1 MTVVNDLSHPS
12 ITGIDDRSPTSYS
25 RPTILPIRATGTRAP
40 VVCIHPIDGLASC
53 YASLAAHVDEEHP
66 IYGVQAPTPGEDSKS
81 LTALAAYYADE
92 ILAGDTAGP
101 IHLLGL
107 SFGGL
112 LAHAVAIDMQAR
124 GVAVDSLTL
133 LGSDPLRSRTDGTP
147 AELAHALLAGMSDD
161 IDRSHA
167 EELLAVATHNET
179 LANRHF
185 PGVYV
190 GDAMV
195 VSSDG
200 YDAGPAWH
208 TFISG
213 TVVKYLVPDAAA
225 FGLVGSLVNK
235 FVSRMRTGS

>member
-12 ITGIDDRSPTSYS
+12 ITGIVDRSPTAYS

-40 VVCIHPIDGLASC
+40 VFCIHPIDGLASC

-92 ILAGDTAGP
+92 ILAGDTVGPIHTAGP

-167 EELLAVATHNET
+167 EELLAVATHNQA

-190 GDAMV
+190 GDALV

-200 YDAGPAWH
+200 SDAGPAWH
-208 TFISG
+208 TFVSG
-213 TVVKYLVPDAAA
+213 TVVKYLVPDASE
-225 FGLVGSLVNK
+225 FGLVGPLVNS
-235 FVSRMRTGS
+235 FI

>member
-1 MTVVNDLSHPS
+1 MTVVNDLSHPFV
-12 ITGIDDRSPTSYS
+12 TDAVDRSPTAYS
-25 RPTILPIRATGTRAP
+25 RPTILPIRTTGTRAP
-40 VVCIHPIDGLASC
+40 VFCIHPIDGLASC
-53 YASLAAHVDEEHP
+53 YTSLAGHVNAEHP

-92 ILAGDTAGP
+92 ILAADSVGP

-112 LAHAVAIDMQAR
+112 LAHAVAVDMQGR

-133 LGSDPLRSRTDGTP
+133 LNSDPLQSRTVGTP
-147 AELAHALLAGMSDD
+147 TELAHQLLAGMSDD

-167 EELLAVATHNET
+167 EELLAVATHNGA
-179 LANRHF
+179 LAHRHF

-200 YDAGPAWH
+200 SDAGPAWH
-208 TFISG
+208 TFVSG
-213 TVVKYLVPDAAA
+213 TVVKYLVPDASA
-225 FGLVGSLVNK
+225 FGIVGSLVNK

>member
-1 MTVVNDLSHPS
+1 MTVVNDLPHPS
-12 ITGIDDRSPTSYS
+12 ITGIVDRSPNVYS

-40 VVCIHPIDGLASC
+40 VFCIHPIDGLVSC

-66 IYGVQAPTPGEDSKS
+66 IYGVQAPTPAEDSKS

-92 ILAGDTAGP
+92 ILAGGTVGP

-112 LAHAVAIDMQAR
+112 LAHAVAIHMQGR

-133 LGSDPLRSRTDGTP
+133 LGSNPLQSRTDGTP
-147 AELAHALLAGMSDD
+147 AELAHALLAGMGED

-167 EELLAVATHNET
+167 EELLAVATHNEA

-190 GDAMV
+190 GDALV

-200 YDAGPAWH
+200 SDAGPAWH
-208 TFISG
+208 PFISG
-213 TVVKYLVPDAAA
+213 TVVKYLVPDASA
-225 FGLVGSLVNK
+225 FGLVGPLVD
-235 FVSRMRTGS
+235 SYI

>member
-12 ITGIDDRSPTSYS
+12 ITGIVDRSPTAYP
-25 RPTILPIRATGTRAP
+25 RPTILPIRATGSRAP
-40 VVCIHPIDGLASC
+40 VFCIHPIDGLASC
-53 YASLAAHVDEEHP
+53 YASLAGHVNAEHP
-66 IYGVQAPTPGEDSKS
+66 IYGVQAPTPGNDSKS
-81 LTALAAYYADE
+81 LTALAAYYVDE
-92 ILAGDTAGP
+92 ILAANSVGP

-112 LAHAVAIDMQAR
+112 LAHAVAVDMQGR

-133 LGSDPLRSRTDGTP
+133 LGSDPLPSRPVGTP
-147 AELAHALLAGMSDD
+147 AEVAHELLAGMGDD

-167 EELLAVATHNET
+167 EELLAVATHNEA

-190 GDAMV
+190 GDALV

-200 YDAGPAWH
+200 SDAGPVWH

-213 TVVKYLVPDAAA
+213 TVVKYLVPDATA
-225 FGLVGSLVNK
+225 FGLVGPLVD
-235 FVSRMRTGS
+235 SYI